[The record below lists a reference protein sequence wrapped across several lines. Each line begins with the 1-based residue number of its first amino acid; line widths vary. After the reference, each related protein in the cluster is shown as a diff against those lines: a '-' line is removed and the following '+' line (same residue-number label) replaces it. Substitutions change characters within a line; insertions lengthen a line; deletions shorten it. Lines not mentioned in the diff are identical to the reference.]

1 MPQVRVLLADDS
13 ELARK
18 GTAAILSRD
27 PAFVVVGEAVD
38 GYEAVRLARE
48 LRPDLIMMDIR
59 MPKCDG
65 LLATKLLKR
74 EVPEATVIILSVSDD
89 PGDLFEAIRCGAQ
102 GYLTKN
108 LAPEVW
114 LEYLTPFARGETSI
128 PRHVARQILQEFER
142 PGRPAGVE
150 SQLTPREQQV
160 LKLVGEGLTN
170 KQIAEALFL
179 SENTVKNHIKSIL
192 EKVQVKNR
200 VQLAI
205 WARESLHRPGEV
217 E

>member
-1 MPQVRVLLADDS
+1 MNQVRVLLADDS
-13 ELARK
+13 PLARK
-18 GTAAILSRD
+18 GAAAILARD
-27 PAFVVVGEAVD
+27 PVFRVVGEASD
-38 GYEAVRLARE
+38 GHEAVRLATE
-48 LRPDLIMMDIR
+48 LKPDLVMMDIR

-74 EVPEATVIILSVSDD
+74 AVPETTVVILSVSDD
-89 PGDLFEAIRCGAQ
+89 PGDLFQAIRVGAQ

-114 LEYLTPFARGETSI
+114 LEYLTPFARGEASI
-128 PRHVARQILQEFER
+128 PKHVARQILNEFER
-142 PGRPAGVE
+142 PDAHRRVASP
-150 SQLTPREQQV
+150 LTHREEQV
-160 LKLVGEGLTN
+160 LRLVGEGMTN
-170 KQIAEALFL
+170 RGIAERLRVA
-179 SENTVKNHIKSIL
+179 ENTVKNHIKSIL

-205 WARESLHRPGEV
+205 WARNHLPGEV